1 MAEMVLVGEDERQI
15 ADLLEMFLRAEGYRT
30 ERGRTGKEILQL
42 WRSAQPDAILLDL
55 MLPELDG
62 LSVLRQIRA
71 ESSVPIL
78 IVTARVEDID
88 RLIGLELGA
97 DDYILKPFNPREVV
111 ARVRAV
117 LRRVRGWS
125 PPPTW
130 TAGPFRV
137 DEQAMQAY
145 CGDRA
150 VLLTPVQFRLFSC
163 MVRSAGKAFH
173 RSELLDLFEEDAPDA
188 RTIDAH
194 IKNLR
199 ARLGQEGRRIE
210 TVRGVGYR
218 LNPS

>member
-97 DDYILKPFNPREVV
+97 DDYILKPFNPRV
-111 ARVRAV
+111 AVKVEQQVAPHPLHAQEGVNQHSKQCDGYQRGDQPSDHEGFSRYPTPRTVSILLPSWPRRARRFLMWASMVRASGASSSKRSKSS
-117 LRRVRGWS
+117 LR
-125 PPPTW
+125 
-130 TAGPFRV
+130 
-137 DEQAMQAY
+137 
-145 CGDRA
+145 
-150 VLLTPVQFRLFSC
+150 
-163 MVRSAGKAFH
+163 
-173 RSELLDLFEEDAPDA
+173 
-188 RTIDAH
+188 
-194 IKNLR
+194 
-199 ARLGQEGRRIE
+199 
-210 TVRGVGYR
+210 
-218 LNPS
+218 